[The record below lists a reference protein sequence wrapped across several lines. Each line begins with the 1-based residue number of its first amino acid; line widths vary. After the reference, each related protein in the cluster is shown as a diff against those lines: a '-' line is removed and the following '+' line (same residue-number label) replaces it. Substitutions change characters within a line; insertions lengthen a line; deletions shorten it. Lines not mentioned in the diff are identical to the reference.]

1 MLLLSQLL
9 EEVAHLQLNLI
20 ITVEIEAQGDV
31 SVGGLKMQVGQEVDG
46 SLHLGGII
54 LTNLGAHGC
63 LAQKSQGQKNCE
75 GWSLRLR
82 ITEVIPKGL
91 TGREVGGWL
100 KRRGIPGFV
109 PSKPCKSKTQIP
121 GRSRALYIIHF

>member
-54 LTNLGAHGC
+54 LMNLEAHGC
-63 LAQKSQGQKNCE
+63 LEIKS
-75 GWSLRLR
+75 
-82 ITEVIPKGL
+82 
-91 TGREVGGWL
+91 
-100 KRRGIPGFV
+100 
-109 PSKPCKSKTQIP
+109 
-121 GRSRALYIIHF
+121 